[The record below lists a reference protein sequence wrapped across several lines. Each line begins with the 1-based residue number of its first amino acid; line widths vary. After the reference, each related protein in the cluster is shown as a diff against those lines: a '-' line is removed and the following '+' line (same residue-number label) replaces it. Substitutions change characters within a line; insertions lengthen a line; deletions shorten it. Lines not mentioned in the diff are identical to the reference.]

1 MLKYL
6 LTNLKTGRIN
16 SWRGMDLDWRNKGVL
31 REFS

>member
-6 LTNLKTGRIN
+6 LTNLKTGKIS
-16 SWRGMDLDWRNKGVL
+16 SWNAMDLDWRSKGVL